1 MNIKDDKIKIMLIAD
16 ALKNHT
22 RLKILEIISN
32 NPQLSHKEIAEKV
45 GKSESLITFH
55 MKYLRSAGLVLEDQV
70 PGSKSRLKK
79 VPRLNI
85 KKIVIKL

>member
-1 MNIKDDKIKIMLIAD
+1 MNIKDDKIKILLIAD

-22 RLKILEIISN
+22 RLEILEGIST
-32 NPQLSHKEIAEKV
+32 NPQLSHKEIAEKI

-55 MKYLRSAGLVLEDQV
+55 MKYLKNAGLVSEDQI
-70 PGSKSRLKK
+70 PGAKSRLKK

-85 KKIVIKL
+85 KKIEIEL